1 MKRKCKCT
9 YRGGSENW
17 PSPVTASCSTRADWK
32 TLKTHTGML
41 QTIHMHCFKVV
52 HKDFIRAV
60 QRFKQI
66 WKLDY
71 KFVLLVFNDRSKLDN
86 NYKSLQ
92 IHLRCLTLP
101 PGVDL
106 LWGDKKYQNH
116 SCRDQLCLWC
126 AVNSGSSRGHKDMD
140 AAKAQS
146 VWLQIQSAITTVV
159 SEVDQG
165 TVLMAVSHRAQ
176 LCIISGDRAAADNWA
191 WGSVATKQQ
200 GLSDEINDVVLGLV
214 SPRRGLSPN
223 SPHKV
228 KERTITQTGIHQAYS
243 LFRLS
248 SKWCFWAGSGLI
260 TTESDLLK
268 KLRNKQPKSIVFS
281 LSAAE

>member
-1 MKRKCKCT
+1 MKRKSNCT
-9 YRGGSENW
+9 YRGSSENW
-17 PSPVTASCSTRADWK
+17 QSPGTASCSAHADWK
-32 TLKTHTGML
+32 TLKTHTGMW

-60 QRFKQI
+60 QRFKLI
-66 WKLDY
+66 RKRDY
-71 KFVLLVFNDRSKLDN
+71 EFVLLVFNDRSKLDN
-86 NYKSLQ
+86 NYKSPW
-92 IHLRCLTLP
+92 IHLHCLTLP

-116 SCRDQLCLWC
+116 SCRDQLCLWF
-126 AVNSGSSRGHKDMD
+126 AVNSGTSGGHKDMD
-140 AAKAQS
+140 TTKTQS

-159 SEVDQG
+159 SEVYQG
-165 TVLMAVSHRAQ
+165 RVLMAVSHRAQ
-176 LCIISGDRAAADNWA
+176 LCIITGDRAAADNWA

-200 GLSDEINDVVLGLV
+200 GLSDEINDVVLGPV

-228 KERTITQTGIHQAYS
+228 KERTITQTGIHQANS

-248 SKWCFWAGSGLI
+248 LKWCFWAGSGLI
-260 TTESDLLK
+260 TKENDLLK
-268 KLRNKQPKSIVFS
+268 KLRNK
-281 LSAAE
+281 